1 MANRQICTFSV
12 AGMDLGVDVAHVL
25 EVLLG
30 LEMTHV
36 PLAPEA
42 VSGLINLRGRI
53 VTALDLR
60 SRLELPPR
68 ETGETPMNVI
78 VQSGDSVLSLLVDSI
93 GDVEDITD
101 DCLEAPPDTLDP
113 VTRGIVSSVCKLD
126 GRLLL
131 LVEPKAIVDGCDTRQ
146 GQEPVAC

>member
-1 MANRQICTFSV
+1 
-12 AGMDLGVDVAHVL
+12 
-25 EVLLG
+25 
-30 LEMTHV
+30 
-36 PLAPEA
+36 
-42 VSGLINLRGRI
+42 
-53 VTALDLR
+53 
-60 SRLELPPR
+60 
-68 ETGETPMNVI
+68 MNVI

-131 LVEPKAIVDGCDTRQ
+131 IVEPKAIVDGCDGRQ
-146 GQEPVAC
+146 QQEPVAC